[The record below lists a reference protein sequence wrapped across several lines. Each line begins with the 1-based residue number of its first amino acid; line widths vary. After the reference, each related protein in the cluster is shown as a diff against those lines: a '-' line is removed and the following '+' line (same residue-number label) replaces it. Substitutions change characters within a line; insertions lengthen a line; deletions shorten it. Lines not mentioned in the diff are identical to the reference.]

1 MIIIV
6 DHVIPKDEE
15 DSKEIVLKTAE
26 SIEVDDKELLRCLLL
41 MIVCCGF

>member
-1 MIIIV
+1 MIIV
-6 DHVIPKDEE
+6 MDHVIPKDE